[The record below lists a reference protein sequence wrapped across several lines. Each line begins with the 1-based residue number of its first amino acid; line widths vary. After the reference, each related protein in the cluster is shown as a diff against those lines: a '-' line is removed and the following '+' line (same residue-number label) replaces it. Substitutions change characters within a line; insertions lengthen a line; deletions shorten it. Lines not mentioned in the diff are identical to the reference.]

1 MNEKD
6 DKITHLGILSNL
18 ENGRILARFSNSPGT
33 GKTQRMRCG
42 AQCVRQGKKLDKLYT
57 RIRQVLVD
65 QLPESESLVQ
75 FSDENK
81 SAIRDNSRALELDP
95 QKPIER

>member
-1 MNEKD
+1 MGHNAC
-6 DKITHLGILSNL
+6 
-18 ENGRILARFSNSPGT
+18 GRE
-33 GKTQRMRCG
+33 
-42 AQCVRQGKKLDKLYT
+42 KKLDKLYT